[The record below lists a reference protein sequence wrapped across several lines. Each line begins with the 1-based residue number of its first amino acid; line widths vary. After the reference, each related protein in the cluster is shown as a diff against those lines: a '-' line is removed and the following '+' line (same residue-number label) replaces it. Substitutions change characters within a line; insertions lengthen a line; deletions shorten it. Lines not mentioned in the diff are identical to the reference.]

1 MLNKKVYEDKTLE
14 KVLNKC
20 ENELNIN
27 KDEIIY
33 NVIEEKNGLFG
44 KVSIEVI
51 KKSDLIESIRE
62 FIDTLGKYLNLTINS
77 DIQIIDDV
85 IKANLSSDNS
95 ASLIGKNGKMLN
107 SIQIILKKFIDVNV
121 NMSLKLNVDIENYKE
136 RKIETLEKNI
146 KRIIKEVQNT
156 KIDVKLDEM
165 NSYERKI
172 VHNIVSEYENVTS
185 ESEGIAPH
193 RYVVIKYVE
202 R

>member
-1 MLNKKVYEDKTLE
+1 MLNKKVCEDKTLE

-20 ENELNIN
+20 ESELNVN

-77 DIQIIDDV
+77 DIQIIDNV
-85 IKANLSSDNS
+85 IKIDLSSDNS

-107 SIQIILKKFIDVNV
+107 SIQIILKKFIEVNV
-121 NMSLKLNVDIENYKE
+121 NMN
-136 RKIETLEKNI
+136 
-146 KRIIKEVQNT
+146 
-156 KIDVKLDEM
+156 
-165 NSYERKI
+165 
-172 VHNIVSEYENVTS
+172 
-185 ESEGIAPH
+185 
-193 RYVVIKYVE
+193 
-202 R
+202 